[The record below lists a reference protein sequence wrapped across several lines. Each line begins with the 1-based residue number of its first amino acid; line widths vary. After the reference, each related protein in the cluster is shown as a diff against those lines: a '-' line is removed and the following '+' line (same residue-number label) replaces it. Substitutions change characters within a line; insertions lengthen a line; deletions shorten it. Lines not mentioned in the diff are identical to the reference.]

1 ARRGPRR
8 PRPRGGRA
16 AQPER
21 RRRARLRDARVGV
34 RRPRRRQPPRRREP
48 RLARAGGLGG
58 ADADRRAR
66 WSPGL
71 DHGHQATRGRPLPP
85 GRIRRRREVACRSV
99 TAPLATRAARA
110 LRHPPNW
117 IQLAK
122 FGAVGV
128 TGYVINLAVY
138 TALLGLGAHTAA
150 LISFVVSA
158 ANNYWWNRHWTFAH
172 QKGH

>member
-1 ARRGPRR
+1 
-8 PRPRGGRA
+8 
-16 AQPER
+16 
-21 RRRARLRDARVGV
+21 
-34 RRPRRRQPPRRREP
+34 
-48 RLARAGGLGG
+48 
-58 ADADRRAR
+58 
-66 WSPGL
+66 
-71 DHGHQATRGRPLPP
+71 
-85 GRIRRRREVACRSV
+85 V

-158 ANNYWWNRHWTFAH
+158 ANNYWWNRHWTFAG
-172 QKGH
+172 QKGSFAMQGIRFYVVSILAFAVNQLWLVVFIDWLDWGKLISQALAIVLVTPLNFLGNKLWSFRR